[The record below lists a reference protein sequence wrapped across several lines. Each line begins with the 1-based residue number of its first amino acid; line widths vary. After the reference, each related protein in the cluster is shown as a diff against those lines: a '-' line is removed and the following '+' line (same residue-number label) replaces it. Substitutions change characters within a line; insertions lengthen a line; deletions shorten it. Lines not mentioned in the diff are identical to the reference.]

1 MSTNTLK
8 QKIVSGF
15 AWQSA
20 SKLIIQLFSWTT
32 TILVARILAPED
44 YGIVA
49 IQGIFTVTIGMVVD
63 MGVSRGLIQKD
74 SVTEQEV
81 DSLFYFSLLMGVT
94 AFGLYYLVAPVIAG
108 FYQIPELVDI
118 LRVAGLTFIFGS
130 LKSVPVAITMR
141 EMDFKYRSL
150 VELGGAFVNAGSLLI
165 MAIYGFGVWALIL
178 SNLFAYLATT
188 VAYFPIMK
196 RIPKPRLVIREI
208 TSVISFGF
216 KIMLTRVMFS
226 SYMKAD
232 IFFLGKIGGDRL
244 TGFYSMAIQLAT
256 IPLDKIGT
264 IFNEITFPAMSRI
277 QNDKREAKL
286 IFLKMHEYLL
296 TVSLPLLVGL
306 FFVAEDFVLILLG
319 EKWSPAIA
327 PLKIFALINVMRL
340 SGMIMIPVLQGL
352 GHPNK
357 VLRYSGWCLA
367 LLPAAFM
374 WGAAYGIMG
383 VMLAWAFA
391 YPLVYLYLAGETLK
405 EFDVSWGEF
414 LKSSSTPLVC
424 VSIMATM
431 LFLFDNFGILEKY
444 DGPRLILG
452 IAIGAM
458 SYGLAYVALFPRE
471 LREIIGGLKELRSNK

>member
-20 SKLIIQLFSWTT
+20 TKLIIQLFSWTT

-74 SVTEQEV
+74 SVTEQEI

-94 AFGLYYLVAPVIAG
+94 AFSLYYLVAPVIAG

-150 VELGGAFVNAGSLLI
+150 VELGGAFVNAGSLLV

-178 SNLFAYLATT
+178 SNLLAYLATT

-208 TSVISFGF
+208 TGVISFGF
-216 KIMLTRVMFS
+216 KVMLTGVMFS

-232 IFFLGKIGGDRL
+232 IFFLGKIGGDKL

-277 QNDKREAKL
+277 QNDKKEAKL

-296 TVSLPLLVGL
+296 TVSLPLLIGL

-327 PLKIFALINVMRL
+327 PLKVFALINVLRL
-340 SGMIMIPVLQGL
+340 SGMIMIPVLQGF

-374 WGAAYGIMG
+374 WGASYGIMG

-391 YPLVYLYLAGETLK
+391 YPLVYCYLTIEALK
-405 EFDVSWGEF
+405 VLEISWRDF
-414 LKSSSTPLVC
+414 LMSSSRPIVC
-424 VSIMATM
+424 VAIMG
-431 LFLFDNFGILEKY
+431 LFLLFFYTYYIPIWAVELRFLVAVSIGIF
-444 DGPRLILG
+444 
-452 IAIGAM
+452 
-458 SYGLAYVALFPRE
+458 AYVLSYFLLYPRQFAE
-471 LREIIGGLKELRSNK
+471 LTAGLKQLKKS